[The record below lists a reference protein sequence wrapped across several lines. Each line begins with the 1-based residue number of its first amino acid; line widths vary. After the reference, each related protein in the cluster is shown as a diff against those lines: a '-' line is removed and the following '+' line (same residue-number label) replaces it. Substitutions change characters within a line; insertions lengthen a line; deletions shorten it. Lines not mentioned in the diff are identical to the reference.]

1 MKFVEEVVVES
12 VLPTV
17 RSLLAEALADRGRTQ
32 REVAD
37 LLGISQ
43 SAVSKY
49 VHGEI
54 DRNERVQSDDRVVAL
69 VEELAD
75 GLANGEISQVQALVE
90 LEVLIRQLER
100 GDLIAEL
107 HTEAMPALADADA
120 DFTDVHDPESRLRQ
134 TERVRGSVRRGL
146 SRLEHTAGFGAAV
159 PQVGS
164 NLVECLPAAAD
175 LADVCGVPGRIFEVG
190 GRAVVP
196 DDPEFGVSEHVA
208 SILLAARSA
217 GHPARAALNVRYE
230 PALLDR
236 LDSTGATAVA
246 FDPEADRDAAIAAAL
261 ADDPDADVLYQ
272 TGAFGIEPILYVLG
286 ADASAVADRVASFV

>member
-1 MKFVEEVVVES
+1 MKFVEEVVVEA

-17 RSLLAEALADRGRTQ
+17 RSMLAEALADRGLNQ

-54 DRNERVQSDDRVVAL
+54 DRTDRVARDDRVSAL

-75 GLANGEISQVQALVE
+75 GLAAGDVNRVQALVE

-100 GDLIAEL
+100 GDLVAEL

-120 DFTDVHDPESRLRQ
+120 DFTDVHDPDGRLRQ

-146 SRLEHTAGFGAAV
+146 SRLEHTTGFGGTI

-164 NLVECLPAAAD
+164 NLVECLPDATD
-175 LADVCGVPGRIFEVG
+175 LADVCGVPGRMFEVG

-208 SILLAARSA
+208 STLLAARAA
-217 GHPARAALNVRYE
+217 GHPSRAALNVRYD
-230 PALLDR
+230 PDLLDR
-236 LDSTGATAVA
+236 VRDTGGTAVE
-246 FDPEADRDAAIAAAL
+246 FDPEAPRDDAIRTAL
-261 ADDPDADVLYQ
+261 ADPPAADAIYQ
-272 TGAFGIEPILYVLG
+272 TGAFAIEPILYLLG
-286 ADASAVADRVASFV
+286 ADAPTVADRIADLV